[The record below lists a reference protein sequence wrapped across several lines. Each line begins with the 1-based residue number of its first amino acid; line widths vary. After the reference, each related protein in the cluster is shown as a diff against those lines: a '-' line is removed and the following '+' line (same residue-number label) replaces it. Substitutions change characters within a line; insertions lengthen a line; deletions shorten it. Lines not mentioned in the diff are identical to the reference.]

1 MTYNLCHHTI
11 YCIWSLQIRCQSDG
25 FSIELLFF
33 SNVFVEKHQIGF
45 LTERSQVER
54 GIMVYCLVAGWWC
67 TNYVSCLVR
76 ILHDIPQRFG
86 CFSAA
91 RVDGI
96 VVPVLNFSNL

>member
-1 MTYNLCHHTI
+1 MDLALN
-11 YCIWSLQIRCQSDG
+11 
-25 FSIELLFF
+25 FFKNF

-96 VVPVLNFSNL
+96 VVPVLSFSNLNFFQSNFDK